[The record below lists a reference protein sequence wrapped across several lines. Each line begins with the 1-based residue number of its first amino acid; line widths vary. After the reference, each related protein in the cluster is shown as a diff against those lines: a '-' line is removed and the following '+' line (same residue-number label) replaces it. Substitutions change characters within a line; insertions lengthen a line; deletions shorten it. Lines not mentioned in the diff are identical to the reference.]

1 MHENIRKMMLNII
14 KDRLNNLAIA
24 NDVED
29 EEVDHD
35 DEDNSKL
42 AKLSKDD

>member
-1 MHENIRKMMLNII
+1 MMLNII
-14 KDRLNNLAIA
+14 EDRLNNLAIS
-24 NDVED
+24 NNVED
-29 EEVDHD
+29 EEVDDD

>member
-1 MHENIRKMMLNII
+1 MMLNII
-14 KDRLNNLAIA
+14 EDRLNNLAIS
-24 NDVED
+24 NHVED
-29 EEVDHD
+29 EEVDDD